1 MDAPLDW
8 DGLRYFLAVAR
19 TQRVSAAARLLGVEH
34 TTVARRI
41 RALEASLGTLLF
53 EKSRGAGF
61 VLTGEGQRLF
71 THAEQIENS
80 VDAAREQLSGTGQ
93 ALSGHMRIGATEGFG
108 SYVIMPLLAEFQ
120 RHYPHITLDVLPV
133 PRFVSL
139 SRREADLAITIER
152 PQRGP
157 YVCTKLCDYALK
169 LYGTHAYLARHK
181 PIRSSRDLAGHS
193 FIGYVD
199 ELLFSERLRYLEDV
213 LPGAQVV
220 LRSTSVIAQY
230 HAALQGRSLAILPCF
245 IAAQDPRLAPVL
257 EDEVTIT
264 RTFWMYCHED
274 VRRLKRVTLLW
285 DYLRRSIAHNAALMA
300 GEHGTMR
307 FLPGPPDGR
316 QAHESARARRASG
329 GPPRPGQAPRPD
341 REAP

>member
-1 MDAPLDW
+1 MEKELDW

-19 TQRVSAAARLLGVEH
+19 TQRVSAAARRLGVEH

-53 EKSRGAGF
+53 EKSRSAGF

-80 VDAAREQLSGTGQ
+80 LAAAREQLSGTGQ
-93 ALSGHMRIGATEGFG
+93 ALSGHLRIGATEGFG
-108 SYVIMPLLAEFQ
+108 SYVVTPLLADFQ
-120 RHYPHITLDVLPV
+120 RRYPHITLDVLPV

-169 LYGTHAYLARHK
+169 LYGTPGYLARHP
-181 PIRSSRDLAGHS
+181 PIRSARDLAAHS

-199 ELLFSERLRYLEDV
+199 ELLFSERLRYLEDL
-213 LPGAQVV
+213 LPGSRVV

-245 IAAQDPRLAPVL
+245 IAAQDARLAPVL
-257 EDEVTIT
+257 QDEVAIT
-264 RTFWMYCHED
+264 RSFWMYCHED

-285 DYLRRSIAHNAALMA
+285 DFLRRSVLHNGALLTGAHGAMRYLPETAPAAA
-300 GEHGTMR
+300 GSR
-307 FLPGPPDGR
+307 
-316 QAHESARARRASG
+316 
-329 GPPRPGQAPRPD
+329 
-341 REAP
+341 